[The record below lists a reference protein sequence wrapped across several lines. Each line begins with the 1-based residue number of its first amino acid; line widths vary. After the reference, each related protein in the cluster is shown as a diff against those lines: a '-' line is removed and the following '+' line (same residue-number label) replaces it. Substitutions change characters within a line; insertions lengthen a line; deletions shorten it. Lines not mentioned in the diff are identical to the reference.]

1 MPSMTNMAPIKKS
14 VLNCSPKN
22 SDPKIIPNI
31 GAKKAKLA
39 TLEAGY
45 TDNSQNHNPNPAAT
59 TIDD

>member
-14 VLNCSPKN
+14 LFNCSPKN

-39 TLEAGY
+39 TLEA
-45 TDNSQNHNPNPAAT
+45 
-59 TIDD
+59 